1 MADHQILTFAQI
13 KEKFPDQW
21 VLIGN
26 PVLDDS
32 FVGSIVSKLQAG
44 IVLLWSKDRKELG
57 AKANAA
63 RQGYEEIACVY
74 TGEIPQN
81 RKFWL

>member
-1 MADHQILTFAQI
+1 MEKQVLTFDEI
-13 KEKFPDQW
+13 KKRYPDQW

-26 PVLDDS
+26 PVLNDN

-57 AKANAA
+57 LKANAA
-63 RQGYEEIACVY
+63 RQGYDEIACVY
-74 TGEIPQN
+74 TGEIPKN

>member
-1 MADHQILTFAQI
+1 MMDHQVLTFAQI
-13 KEKFPDQW
+13 KEQFPDQW

-32 FVGSIVSKLQAG
+32 FVGSIVSKLLAG
-44 IVLLWSKDRKELG
+44 VVLFGSKDRKGLG
-57 AKANAA
+57 IKANAA

-74 TGEIPQN
+74 TGEISQN

>member
-1 MADHQILTFAQI
+1 MQNQVLTFAQI
-13 KEKFPDQW
+13 KEQYPNQW

-32 FVGSIVSKLQAG
+32 FVGSIVSKLRAG
-44 IVLLWSKDRKELG
+44 VVLLYSADRKELG
-57 AKANAA
+57 QKANDA

-74 TGEIPQN
+74 TGEIRKN